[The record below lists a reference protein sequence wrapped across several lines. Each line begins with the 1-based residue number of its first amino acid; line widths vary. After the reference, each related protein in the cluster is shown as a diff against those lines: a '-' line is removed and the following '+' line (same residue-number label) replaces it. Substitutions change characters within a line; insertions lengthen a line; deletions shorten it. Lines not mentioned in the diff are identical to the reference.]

1 MKLMIDDAVWG
12 FKEIFSDFGEIVTLP
27 GREINRQSLLDCEIL
42 IVRSRTKVNKE
53 LLEGTKVRFVGS
65 TVAGLDHIDEA
76 YLLEKN
82 ITFTSAQGCNSNAVA
97 EYVISALAN
106 LANDY
111 SFDLSSKTLGII
123 GVGNVGSRLDFK
135 AKQLGITTLINDPP
149 RQEIEGNEGFFDLN
163 TTLSADIVSFHTP
176 LTFSGSHPTHQL
188 LGSHNFDL
196 ITENTIVI
204 NAARGGIIDESLWE
218 NTITKA
224 NIIDCWEQEP
234 NINTKLQNS
243 AYWATPHI
251 AGHSIDAKFMGS
263 YMIYKDL
270 CSFTKTP
277 LKNEVEHLTN
287 PAVVTINE
295 NTLHET
301 LNSIYPFID
310 DHLAIKNILKFEDYR
325 RNYPDRF
332 EWRHFKTRFDI
343 SQASHVNHK
352 LLQNDYE

>member
-27 GREINRQSLLDCEIL
+27 GREIERQSLLDCEIL

-53 LLEGTKVRFVGS
+53 LLEGTKVQFVGS
-65 TVAGLDHIDEA
+65 TVAGLDHIDET
-76 YLLEKN
+76 YLQENN
-82 ITFTSAQGCNSNAVA
+82 ITFASAQGCNANAVA

-123 GVGNVGSRLDFK
+123 GIGNVGSRLDFK
-135 AKQLGITTLINDPP
+135 AKQLGITTLLNDPP

-163 TTLSADIVSFHTP
+163 TALSADIVTFHTP
-176 LTFSGSHPTHQL
+176 LTFSGSYPTHNL

-204 NAARGGIIDESLWE
+204 NAARGGIIDENLWQ
-218 NTITKA
+218 NTKTKA
-224 NIIDCWEQEP
+224 NVIDCWVDEP
-234 NINTKLQNS
+234 NINSKLQSS

-270 CSFTKTP
+270 SSFMKSP
-277 LKNEVEHLTN
+277 LKSEVEHLVN
-287 PAVVTINE
+287 PVSVNINE

-301 LNSIYPFID
+301 LRAIYLFID
-310 DHLAIKNILKFEDYR
+310 DDKAIKDISNFEDYR
-325 RNYPDRF
+325 RNYPERF
-332 EWRHFKTRFDI
+332 EWKHFQTRFNI
-343 SQASHVNHK
+343 PKAK
-352 LLQNDYE
+352 K